1 MPAVTTARVL
11 GCPQPAMPPSETPP
25 LLANTADP
33 VAPVEPR
40 DEPIPPGLALSDHDY
55 ELPPELIAQGRRPPG
70 EVSRLLIVRRDS
82 GELQTGTFADL
93 PGLLRPGDLLVRND
107 TRVMPARLQAGR
119 RRPSRQAGGPEPME
133 ALPAELLLCHP
144 LGGGVWEALARPAKR
159 LRTGDILTFPD
170 GTEAS
175 ILGGSPDGMRT
186 VAFADDQA
194 AFACMQA
201 CGEMPLPPYVHTPVS
216 DPEQYQTSYAAR
228 PGAVAAPTAGF
239 HFTPAD
245 FERLRGRGVEVV
257 DVTLHVGPGTFLPIR
272 CDDLRRHEMHR
283 ERLEVRND
291 VLKRLF
297 EARAAGRRIIAL
309 GTTSVR
315 VLESLPDAAS
325 AAGDLAAWTNL
336 FIKPGHGFH
345 LVNAL
350 ITNFHLPRTS
360 LLVLVST
367 FAGRELIRRAYSLAV
382 QQRFRFYSFGDGM
395 VIL

>member
-1 MPAVTTARVL
+1 
-11 GCPQPAMPPSETPP
+11 MPPSETPP
-25 LLANTADP
+25 FRAHNADP
-33 VAPVEPR
+33 MPPFEPR
-40 DEPIPPGLALSDHDY
+40 GESIPSGLALSDYDY
-55 ELPPELIAQGRRPPG
+55 ELPPELIAQGRRPAA
-70 EVSRLLIVRRDS
+70 EVSRLLIVRRDT
-82 GELQTGTFADL
+82 GELRTGTFADL

-107 TRVMPARLQAGR
+107 TRVMPARLYARR
-119 RRPSRQAGGPEPME
+119 RRPSRLASGPEPIQD
-133 ALPAELLLCHP
+133 LPAELLLCHP
-144 LGGGVWEALARPAKR
+144 LGGGAWESLARPAKR
-159 LRTGDILTFPD
+159 LRTGDLLTFPD

-175 ILGGSPDGMRT
+175 ILDSSQDGMRT
-186 VAFADDQA
+186 VAFRDDQA

-239 HFTPAD
+239 HFSQAD
-245 FERLRGRGVEVV
+245 FERLRDRGVEVV

-272 CDDLRRHEMHR
+272 CDDLRQHEMHR
-283 ERLEVRND
+283 ERLEVRQD
-291 VLKRLF
+291 VLMRLF

-315 VLESLPDAAS
+315 VLESLPDGAP
-325 AAGDLAAWTNL
+325 AAGDLAVWTNL
-336 FIKPGHGFH
+336 FIKPGHEFH
-345 LVNAL
+345 LADAL